1 MKIVVLDGYA
11 ANPGEISWEPI
22 SSLGEFEYHDR
33 IDHADAAKTIGDA
46 EIVLT
51 NKVPMTAEIMDE
63 CKNLKYI
70 GVLATGYN
78 IIDTAAAKE
87 RGITVCNIPA
97 YSTTAV
103 TQFVFALM
111 LEYCCHVAHHSDT
124 VHAGKWTA
132 CPDFTYWDYPLVELW
147 GKTLAVVGFGSIGR
161 SVSTVAQALGMK
173 VLAVAHHPEK
183 VGDAG
188 GAELVTMDDAF
199 AKADF
204 ITLHT
209 PLTADTTNL
218 INSHSI
224 AKMKDGVVVI
234 NTARGPLVND
244 TDMRAALD
252 SGKVACFATDVLSQ
266 EPPSEDNPL
275 IGAKNCIITPHIAW
289 APLESRQRLFDICV
303 ENIKAWMAGSPQNVV
318 S

>member
-11 ANPGEISWEPI
+11 ANPGDLSWDAISA
-22 SSLGEFEYHDR
+22 LGEFEYHDR
-33 IDHADAAKTIGDA
+33 INHADAAKTIGDA

-51 NKVPMTAEIMDE
+51 NKVPITAEIMDC

-78 IIDTAAAKE
+78 IIDTAAAKAK
-87 RGITVCNIPA
+87 GITVCNIPA
-97 YSTTAV
+97 YSTTSV

-124 VHAGKWTA
+124 VHAGKWSA
-132 CPDFTYWDYPLVELW
+132 HPDFTYWDYPLVELW

-183 VGDAG
+183 VGDTG
-188 GAELVTMDDAF
+188 GAELVTMDEAF
-199 AKADF
+199 ARADF

-209 PLTADTTNL
+209 PLTAETTNL
-218 INSHSI
+218 INSDSI
-224 AKMKDGVVVI
+224 AKMKDGVVII

-244 TDMRAALD
+244 ADMRAALD

-266 EPPSEDNPL
+266 EPPRDGNPL

-289 APLESRQRLFDICV
+289 APLEARQRLFNICA
-303 ENIKAWMAGSPQNVV
+303 ENIKSWMDGKPQNVV
-318 S
+318 G

>member
-11 ANPGEISWEPI
+11 ANPGDLSWDAI
-22 SSLGEFEYHDR
+22 AALGEFEYHDR
-33 IDHADAAKTIGDA
+33 IDPAAAAETIGDA

-51 NKVPMTAEIMDE
+51 NKVSIGAELMDS

-97 YSTTAV
+97 YSTTSV

-124 VHAGKWTA
+124 VHAGKWSS
-132 CPDFTYWDYPLVELW
+132 CPDFTYWDYPMVELW

-161 SVSTVAQALGMK
+161 SVSAVAQALGMK

-183 VGDAG
+183 VGDTA
-188 GAELVTMDDAF
+188 GAELAGMDDAF

-209 PLTADTTNL
+209 PLTEETKNL
-218 INSHSI
+218 INSSSI
-224 AKMKDGVVVI
+224 AKMKDGAVVI
-234 NTARGPLVND
+234 NTARGPLVNNA
-244 TDMRAALD
+244 DMRAALD
-252 SGKVACFATDVLSQ
+252 SGKIACYATDVLSQ
-266 EPPSEDNPL
+266 EPPRDGDPL

-289 APLESRQRLFDICV
+289 APQESRQRLFDICA
-303 ENIKAWMAGSPQNVV
+303 ENIKAWLAGKPQNVV